1 MRDHPWWYV
10 ARATGI
16 TSWAFL
22 SASVLIGAGMSN
34 KRVRS
39 LNRSL
44 VTHRLT
50 AGVGVLLA
58 IAHVAAILLDRFVD
72 IGLKE
77 VLIPFASVWRPGP
90 VGWGSF
96 ALYLLV
102 VVELTS
108 LLRRRLP
115 YLRWRR
121 LHIQSYVLFGA
132 MTIHFLSAGTTV
144 NRWVPRPVLIGL
156 GSVAVVAALPLYF
169 RATNAT
175 EVSEVA

>member
-1 MRDHPWWYV
+1 VRDHPWWYV

-22 SASVLIGAGMSN
+22 SASVLIGASMST
-34 KRVRS
+34 KRVQS
-39 LNRSL
+39 LTRSL

-58 IAHVAAILLDRFVD
+58 IAHVAAILFDEFVD
-72 IGLKE
+72 IGMLE
-77 VLIPFASVWRPGP
+77 VLVPFASVWRPGP
-90 VGWGSF
+90 VAWGSL

-102 VVELTS
+102 VIEVTS

-156 GSVAVVAALPLYF
+156 GSLAVTAALPLYV

-175 EVSEVA
+175 EVAEAP